1 LAWTVEFDAEAAE
14 EFKSLDRSVQRR
26 LQDYIRDRIARAE
39 DPRAFGRPLRG
50 DKVGLWRYRVGNY
63 RMICSIEEKAAT
75 VLVLRIGHRR
85 EVYKR

>member
-1 LAWTVEFDAEAAE
+1 MAWTVEFDAEAAE
-14 EFKSLDRSVQRR
+14 EFKSLDHSVQRR
-26 LQDYIRDRIARAE
+26 LQDYIRDRISAAE